1 MKLGDKSK
9 TQRQFPNEIYCSSC
23 SELISKDAEIC
34 PECGVKVHAAEGV
47 KARQPLRSDEMYCF
61 TCSAVVKKTAEACL
75 SCGVR
80 LAKSPEARPAAHE
93 MYCASC
99 GTIISRNA
107 EVCPKCGVK
116 MPAMAESAKAGK
128 KLTRA
133 ADEAYCFS
141 CGTLV
146 KNNALTCVNCGVSLG
161 SFTAVQPSSYARTAT
176 AERMKTAPIYG
187 GKSKTMSV
195 LLAIIPLGFWTWLY
209 TYRRDGHKFWFSLLF
224 LGIAGL
230 VATVLT
236 LIDGLPVRGSDFVE
250 TFNSAPLSA
259 SAIMG
264 ATIAAVLVWAWA
276 VADTSSKSV
285 NWYLNYN

>member
-1 MKLGDKSK
+1 MKLRDKSK
-9 TQRQFPNEIYCSSC
+9 MQRQFPGEIYCSSC
-23 SELISKDAEIC
+23 GEIISKDAEIC
-34 PECGVKVHAAEGV
+34 PECGVKVNVSEAAT
-47 KARQPLRSDEMYCF
+47 ARQPLRSDEMYCF
-61 TCSAVVKKTAEACL
+61 NCSTVVKKNAEACL

-128 KLTRA
+128 IQTRA
-133 ADEAYCFS
+133 ADEVHCFS
-141 CGTLV
+141 CGTIV

-161 SFTAVQPSSYARTAT
+161 SFTAVQPSSYARTAP
-176 AERMKTAPIYG
+176 AERMKAVPVYG
-187 GKSKTMSV
+187 GKSKTTSV
-195 LLAIIPLGFWTWLY
+195 LLAIAPLGFLTWLY

-236 LIDGLPVRGSDFVE
+236 LIDGLPVRGSGFVE

-264 ATIAAVLVWAWA
+264 ATIAAVLVWVWA
-276 VADTSSKSV
+276 LADTSSKSV
-285 NWYLNYN
+285 DWYLNYN